1 MARRDIINFNFLKK
15 AIEQRY
21 RFRNDPNNVNFRS
34 FRGIPFGPQTD
45 PHSIFGR
52 IYTTFR
58 ELSRTKRLILNQYLN
73 IEDKN
78 VLEKLFQNL
87 ERDPN
92 LRFLNVPDAAL
103 NDSRYELSDQY
114 YLEQSEKITEA
125 QKAEQ
130 LTSTTAPSGP
140 STHGMPGIPA
150 FSPPAIVNRPQVTRN
165 TPLVETKGQTLYAAN
180 KSGAIVAEKE
190 ITPTGIRSVSQ
201 GPSEF
206 HITDRHRNIVETYS
220 KEPISTNPKTRIPQP
235 QQPSIILADRYGSIK
250 QPEKPAGKQTLYTQ
264 DKNNIIKEH
273 TVKPP
278 SRFNFSA
285 LKSRVSSGVNP
296 LISKI
301 GRASGPSIKKG
312 LGSLGRGITGLGRS
326 GLGAATPALRKMGTG
341 VLNGAQ
347 RLSQPGGMGGGAAR
361 LSKTSNKVAF
371 ALVGGLI
378 FFVLIAGGLGGLSGA
393 TPTGEAAPLDSAT
406 NLSTCKFTRSGIS
419 NPIKSSTLAA
429 FFQEAEGK
437 TGVPAAALASLAMHE
452 SPGFTSNADNNH
464 DAFGNNTAA
473 ASGCA
478 YLATSQTG
486 ALGLMQIQPSK
497 KVHDIIAASGKIPS
511 FENVGAYSADG
522 VERGAQFIG
531 KTADTL
537 TLQDFCDIKTSV
549 YLAAGVLIS
558 KNGGKPPT
566 KGGEI
571 NKSVCGYYGACQYG
585 IYNYG
590 DEAETDFKN
599 CKPAGGTSPAPAG
612 PIGFSLTCPVGNST
626 VTCGT
631 EANPV
636 NNCGHGGISYEKV
649 CNPTY
654 YICQGNRYSEAL
666 YYAIDIK
673 GKSSN
678 VVTLPFING
687 NEPAEWTRI
696 DEQPVS
702 IGGGSWGYRVDY
714 KTTYKGRT
722 LILNFTH
729 LNNQINP
736 TKSLASGTQIGT
748 YITTSQINHLHTG
761 LSVDGRWIEPIQQA
775 KMCTN

>member
-1 MARRDIINFNFLKK
+1 VTARSDGTIIK
-15 AIEQRY
+15 
-21 RFRNDPNNVNFRS
+21 
-34 FRGIPFGPQTD
+34 GP
-45 PHSIFGR
+45 
-52 IYTTFR
+52 
-58 ELSRTKRLILNQYLN
+58 
-73 IEDKN
+73 
-78 VLEKLFQNL
+78 
-87 ERDPN
+87 
-92 LRFLNVPDAAL
+92 
-103 NDSRYELSDQY
+103 
-114 YLEQSEKITEA
+114 
-125 QKAEQ
+125 
-130 LTSTTAPSGP
+130 
-140 STHGMPGIPA
+140 
-150 FSPPAIVNRPQVTRN
+150 
-165 TPLVETKGQTLYAAN
+165 
-180 KSGAIVAEKE
+180 EKE
-190 ITPTGIRSVSQ
+190 IS
-201 GPSEF
+201 
-206 HITDRHRNIVETYS
+206 
-220 KEPISTNPKTRIPQP
+220 PQP
-235 QQPSIILADRYGSIK
+235 KLVVTDRYGNPAP
-250 QPEKPAGKQTLYTQ
+250 QPLKRPETAKLFTQ
-264 DKNNIIKEH
+264 DKNNIIREH
-273 TVKPP
+273 TVKSP
-278 SRFNFSA
+278 SRFSGFKSSLKNFGSRTGVFFQRNIGKHLTGDRAMGLLGKAGNTGINA
-285 LKSRVSSGVNP
+285 LSGITN
-296 LISKI
+296 LG
-301 GRASGPSIKKG
+301 GRPGGVFSHLGRFNRNGGGRGFFGRLGKGSPGGSGGMTKKG
-312 LGSLGRGITGLGRS
+312 LSSGKKWALAASLMFMLIFGMLVTGN
-326 GLGAATPALRKMGTG
+326 GTG
-341 VLNGAQ
+341 VP
-347 RLSQPGGMGGGAAR
+347 S
-361 LSKTSNKVAF
+361 
-371 ALVGGLI
+371 
-378 FFVLIAGGLGGLSGA
+378 
-393 TPTGEAAPLDSAT
+393 GEAAPLPPGSTTDL
-406 NLSTCKFTRSGIS
+406 NTCKFTRNGVATQI
-419 NPIKSSTLAA
+419 PSSRLNTLFNEVAA
-429 FFQEAEGK
+429 K

-452 SPGFTSNADNNH
+452 SSVFTSTAKDDH
-464 DAFGNNTAA
+464 DAFGNTNTTNTT
-473 ASGCA
+473 GCTHFG
-478 YLATSQTG
+478 LTGLGLSSSPTG

-558 KNGGKPPT
+558 KNGGRPPT
-566 KGGEI
+566 TGKEI

-673 GKSSN
+673 GKNSN
-678 VVTLPFING
+678 AVALPFVNG
-687 NEPAEWTRI
+687 NEPVEWTRI
-696 DEQPVS
+696 DEQPIP

-714 KTTYKGRT
+714 KTTYKGQT

-729 LNNQINP
+729 LNNQINL
-736 TKSLASGTQIGT
+736 TKSLTSGTQIGT